1 LISTSY
7 EDIRIGDIVKT
18 GFLTVT
24 EEYVRGFA
32 DLTGDRHPLHLD
44 PEYAARTRFGQR
56 IAHGALMMSTL
67 LGLVE
72 LHPSYLQ
79 CFYGMDKVR
88 FRAPV
93 YLGDAVCAESEVVDI
108 QPRPGGG
115 AAVVTSEARLVNQD
129 GTLVFS
135 GLFSLLVAGRS
146 EALAMEAQG

>member
-1 LISTSY
+1 MISTSY
-7 EDIRIGDIVKT
+7 EDIRIGDIAKT
-18 GFLTVT
+18 GFVTVT

-79 CFYGMDKVR
+79 CFYD
-88 FRAPV
+88 RAVAPHGKGRQ
-93 YLGDAVCAESEVVDI
+93 LAESIDA
-108 QPRPGGG
+108 P
-115 AAVVTSEARLVNQD
+115 
-129 GTLVFS
+129 
-135 GLFSLLVAGRS
+135 LL
-146 EALAMEAQG
+146 